1 MELAITVMKVLMGIM
16 IYIGFVLFVCRFL
29 GFNDREVK

>member
-1 MELAITVMKVLMGIM
+1 MSVAITVMKVLMCVM
-16 IYIGFVLFVCRFL
+16 IYIGVVLMIAQVC